1 MNSPRPA
8 ADSGFGLLE
17 VLVALLVLSLG
28 SLGLLRLSIM
38 SAARQHQAVLQ
49 HQALAALNDLEARVR
64 VNPAGLPAY
73 AGPPASR
80 TCSSTVTPSLP
91 CEPEVM
97 AAHDL
102 AEWRA
107 RHLASLPRA
116 QSDLRLLGDGE
127 TQTLAIELTWSTG
140 RWNGRITRVVGP

>member
-1 MNSPRPA
+1 MKSPCPT

-17 VLVALLVLSLG
+17 VLVALLVLSVG
-28 SLGLLRLSIM
+28 SLGLLRLSMM
-38 SAARQHQAVLQ
+38 SAARQHQALLH

-64 VNPAGLPAY
+64 VNPAGLHAY
-73 AGPPASR
+73 AGPPAPH
-80 TCSSTVTPSLP
+80 TCSSTMTPSLP

-107 RHLASLPRA
+107 RLQATLPRA

-127 TQTLAIELTWSTG
+127 TQTLAIELRWSTG
-140 RWNGRITRVVGP
+140 RWNSRISRVVGP

>member
-1 MNSPRPA
+1 VKSPCPT

-17 VLVALLVLSLG
+17 VLVALLVLSVG
-28 SLGLLRLSIM
+28 SLGLLRLSMM
-38 SAARQHQAVLQ
+38 SAARQHQALLH

-64 VNPAGLPAY
+64 VNPAGLHAY
-73 AGPPASR
+73 AGPPAPH
-80 TCSSTVTPSLP
+80 TCSSTMTPSLP

-107 RHLASLPRA
+107 RLLATLPRA

-127 TQTLAIELTWSTG
+127 TQTLAIELRWSTG
-140 RWNGRITRVVGP
+140 RWNSRISRVVGP